1 MSEVSM
7 GKDALHPD
15 RHAKDKSPVILESA
29 PSSSR
34 SNIADGDARLPGT
47 ATPIV
52 LDKSGLH
59 SAGMP
64 FSTRVYSQLVNQ
76 LTLVKAPTVN
86 HVFDSIFQN
95 KSAARNTTNPGSTN
109 IVSWASLFRPTIS
122 DRKAFSYVEIL
133 SNIKASVGDY
143 IKFDDVELQE
153 IRKPW
158 FSSLIGRF
166 FYKPPMHFDLRN
178 WAFSVWS
185 MFNIQN
191 VIDLENGFFLFRF
204 SSEKDAIKVLS
215 EGPWF
220 QGNLINLRP
229 WKSNFKA
236 MTETIDSAPI
246 WVQFPDLPMKYWSD
260 TILFKIASLIGKP
273 IKIDEQSF
281 NWERGRFDQ
290 TQEVSDRDKG
300 FGVDNDYFEETL
312 TEVPPSDKFNQLS
325 IHTNHSRDGK
335 NSKDLG
341 VIPGIFSK
349 DCSSVPVN
357 DNVQSYL
364 SNISASFNS
373 LVDKVTPSLVKFN
386 VSPSSSSLETKNKNK
401 GKGIRMASGFSKAS
415 KIELN
420 KNLANLDDIMPNKK
434 KRSRKDNVHLD
445 GVIPVMNYALD
456 SLATINDKAFA
467 GSVDINPNLGIDF
480 VYDVQDKS

>member
-15 RHAKDKSPVILESA
+15 CHAKDKSPVILESA

-47 ATPIV
+47 AAPIV

-59 SAGMP
+59 SGMP
-64 FSTRVYSQLVNQ
+64 FSTRVNSQLVNE

-86 HVFDSIFQN
+86 HVSDSIFQN

-122 DRKAFSYVEIL
+122 DRKAFSSVEIL

-143 IKFDDVELQE
+143 IEFDDVELQK

-166 FYKPPMHFDLRN
+166 LYKPPMHFDLRN

-191 VIDLENGFFLFRF
+191 
-204 SSEKDAIKVLS
+204 
-215 EGPWF
+215 
-220 QGNLINLRP
+220 
-229 WKSNFKA
+229 
-236 MTETIDSAPI
+236 
-246 WVQFPDLPMKYWSD
+246 
-260 TILFKIASLIGKP
+260 
-273 IKIDEQSF
+273 
-281 NWERGRFDQ
+281 DQ

-364 SNISASFNS
+364 SNIFASFNS

-386 VSPSSSSLETKNKNK
+386 ASPSSSSLETKSKNK
-401 GKGIRMASGFSKAS
+401 AKGIRMASGFSKTS

-420 KNLANLDDIMPNKK
+420 KNLANLDDIMSNKK

-445 GVIPVMNYALD
+445 GVIPVMNSALD
-456 SLATINDKAFA
+456 SLATMNDKAFA
-467 GSVDINPNLGIDF
+467 SSVDINPNLGIDS